1 MMDGAVVYGSL
12 FFRLAVAAVM
22 ERNMRMRTEESHVIQ
37 THVVHGLRQAQKVR
51 HEDKSKFKRILIKL
65 FFWGKR
71 LKGLNQAIYVYN

>member
-1 MMDGAVVYGSL
+1 MVHC

-65 FFWGKR
+65 FFWGKP
-71 LKGLNQAIYVYN
+71 LKGFDQAIYIFTSIHV